1 MPQSVSQPLT
11 LELSTTLDLAETS
24 ALDYYA
30 WHVVPFAGKNYL
42 VSIGYY
48 LAPEVQ
54 GGLQLTVA
62 TSIRLLPYTDS
73 GKTALAN

>member
-11 LELSTTLDLAETS
+11 HELSTTLDLAETS
-24 ALDYYA
+24 VLDYYA
-30 WHVVPFAGKNYL
+30 WHVVPFTGKNYL

-48 LAPEVQ
+48 LAPEVR
-54 GGLQLTVA
+54 GGLQLTIA
-62 TSIRLLPYTDS
+62 ASIRLPLYTDS

>member
-24 ALDYYA
+24 ALDYYT
-30 WHVVPFAGKNYL
+30 WHVVPFTGKNYL
-42 VSIGYY
+42 VFIGYY
-48 LAPEVQ
+48 LVPEVR

-62 TSIRLLPYTDS
+62 TSIQLPPIPIQA
-73 GKTALAN
+73 KPP